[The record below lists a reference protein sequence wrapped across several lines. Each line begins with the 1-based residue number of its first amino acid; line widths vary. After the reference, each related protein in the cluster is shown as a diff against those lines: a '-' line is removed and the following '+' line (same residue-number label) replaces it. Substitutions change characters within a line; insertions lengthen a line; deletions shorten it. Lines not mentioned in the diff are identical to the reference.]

1 MVFMQESKKL
11 LKYVLINLI
20 LFFCIFFIYKI
31 EKKLFLTRFI
41 VYPISCDKKHP
52 YWINNLLSNFQK
64 NGYVGVQL
72 SFQNNRGDIVNCS
85 VGWASL
91 FPPRRMKNSDQIM
104 YASISKV
111 FTSAL
116 ILKANR
122 EKKLSLDELLVN
134 ILEIPRESEN
144 NINKISIKFL
154 MQHKAGFDRNKSG
167 DIVFNLPNF
176 CPNDLKDINI
186 IKLDYEPGEGFSYSN
201 FGYCLLGEV
210 IRKTYDDELIDIYQ
224 KKIFFPAH
232 AKISH
237 VKDTQGTVKYFYTK
251 NDIPLKKQILNENFT
266 AYGGF
271 VGSAYN
277 YAKVIKFV
285 LKNDYIKN
293 EMMDYKD
300 DCAMHE
306 FYNCH
311 GLAFYTYKE
320 KEKKIAYW
328 RDGSLPGVSSFFM
341 LLEDGSFLVILANS
355 RNQDPKQD
363 HIDMGKK
370 IYKILQ

>member
-1 MVFMQESKKL
+1 MVFMQKSKKL
-11 LKYVLINLI
+11 LKNVCINLI
-20 LFFCIFFIYKI
+20 LFFLIIFFFKI
-31 EKKLFLTRFI
+31 EKKLFVTKFI
-41 VYPISCDKKHP
+41 VYPITCDQKSPH
-52 YWINNLLSNFQK
+52 WINDLLSNFQQ

-72 SFQNNRGDIVNCS
+72 SFQDKRGNITNCS

-91 FPPRRMKNSDQIM
+91 FPPRRMKNTDQIM

-134 ILEIPRESEN
+134 VLEIPMQQEN
-144 NINKISIKFL
+144 NLNKISIKHL
-154 MQHKAGFDRNKSG
+154 LQHKAGFDRNKSG
-167 DIVFNLPNF
+167 DIVFTLPNL
-176 CPNDLKDINI
+176 CPNNLKDMN
-186 IKLDYEPGEGFSYSN
+186 KLIVDYEPGVRFSYSN

-210 IRKTYDDELIDIYQ
+210 IRKTYEDELIDIYQ
-224 KKIFFPAH
+224 EKIFLPAY

-237 VKDTQGTVKYFYTK
+237 VKDTQGTVKYFYSQ
-251 NDIPLKKQILNENFT
+251 NDIPLTKRILNENFT

-277 YAKVIKFV
+277 YAKAIKFL

-293 EMMDYKD
+293 AMMDYND
-300 DCAMHE
+300 TCVMYE

-320 KEKKIAYW
+320 QGKKIAYW

-363 HIDMGKK
+363 HIEIGEK
-370 IYKILQ
+370 IYKLLQ